1 MLMKYTKRLSA
12 LVCAVLLTLCTSV
25 AVFAEASYKL
35 NDSADIFTSEQD
47 TTIEEQLYEVSDLT
61 GWDVII
67 YTNERGVDSYDMEEV
82 CNYFY
87 DISGF
92 GKNDDLRGIMLT
104 VDMGSREMYILTKG
118 DTMYYFNDDRVD
130 EILDDVTYYLSDD
143 EYYEAAQA
151 FIEDVEYYYNSG
163 KPEGGSTDN
172 IKIEENI
179 FIYTL
184 KHYGIIIGIVALAIA
199 AFSVV
204 SVHLRY
210 KNQGKKGI
218 YDLKGNSV
226 VKLSDRQDIFL
237 HKTVTVHTQS
247 SSSSSR
253 GGRSGGGGGRSSSH
267 GGGGRSF

>member
-1 MLMKYTKRLSA
+1 MKYTKRLSA
-12 LVCAVLLTLCTSV
+12 LVCAVLLTFCTSI

-35 NDSADIFTSEQD
+35 NDSADLFTSDQD
-47 TTIEEQLYEVSDLT
+47 ATIEDQLYEVSDLT

-82 CNYFY
+82 CNDFY
-87 DISGF
+87 DIAGF

-151 FIEDVEYYYNSG
+151 FIEDVEYYYNAG

-179 FIYTL
+179 LIYTL
-184 KHYGIIIGIVALAIA
+184 KHYGIVIGIVALAIGA
-199 AFSVV
+199 LSVV
-204 SVHLRY
+204 FVHLRY
-210 KNQGKKGI
+210 KNHGKQGT
-218 YDLKGNSV
+218 YDLKANSNV
-226 VKLSDRQDIFL
+226 NLTDRQDIFL
-237 HKTVTVHTQS
+237 HKTVTVHTES
-247 SSSSSR
+247 SSSS
-253 GGRSGGGGGRSSSH
+253 GGGHSGGGGGRSSSH